1 MSIVHGD
8 SLSYRGGTLWLVLSS
23 ENMFLNNTIIEPH
36 VLVLKVS
43 DTNKLLP
50 RSLILNWKYVYSML
64 IFLRLK
70 VLEHKEENYPIF
82 YHFSKLTM
90 KINGRE
96 GDVILKKKQITLEP
110 ALNFMSFK

>member
-1 MSIVHGD
+1 
-8 SLSYRGGTLWLVLSS
+8 
-23 ENMFLNNTIIEPH
+23 
-36 VLVLKVS
+36 
-43 DTNKLLP
+43 
-50 RSLILNWKYVYSML
+50 ML

-96 GDVILKKKQITLEP
+96 GDIILKKKQITLEP